1 MGDDATSDRPI
12 QTKAGPGCSS
22 ARRGSPRATH
32 RPREAPGLGKLPAK
46 GIPLPQNVGWNA
58 FVTLLAT
65 FGRMSQ
71 QVGVVLWILET
82 VQRQRP
88 PSATTL
94 ARDLHIRR
102 TTAAHILF
110 PKNAAREK
118 ISGWVE
124 WARYVTGAGGVWSE
138 LTQTPA
144 VTLIRKELREQSGS
158 GTNSSNP
165 LTTRVIEDTNDKNG
179 SSN

>member
-1 MGDDATSDRPI
+1 MGDDATPDRTT
-12 QTKAGPGCSS
+12 QTKARTGRSS
-22 ARRGSPRATH
+22 ARRGNSRAT
-32 RPREAPGLGKLPAK
+32 RQPPEAPWLGKLPTK

-65 FGRMSQ
+65 FGRMSP

-94 ARDLHIRR
+94 SRDLHIRR
-102 TTAAHILF
+102 TTAALILF
-110 PKNAAREK
+110 PKNAAKER

-138 LTQTPA
+138 VTQTPV

-158 GTNSSNP
+158 GENLPNF
-165 LTTRVIEDTNDKNG
+165 LTAKVIEDTNDKTG
-179 SSN
+179 SSY